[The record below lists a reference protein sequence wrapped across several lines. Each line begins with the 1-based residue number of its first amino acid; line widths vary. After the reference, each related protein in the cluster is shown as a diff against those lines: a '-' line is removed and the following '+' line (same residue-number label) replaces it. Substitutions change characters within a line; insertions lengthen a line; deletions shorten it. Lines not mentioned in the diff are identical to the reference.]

1 MKPAPERLLL
11 ESYAFKTR
19 IEPRF
24 GDMDA
29 LRHLNNVALAG
40 IYEEGRLRFTGT
52 FNHHAIGERRGR
64 PMLAEVTIR
73 YLAEGQYPGALTVGV
88 GVLQIGR
95 SSYRIGQALFQNDLC
110 IGISDVVVVWT
121 SDGRPA
127 PVPDEFRS
135 ALAAALI
142 DIPASAD
149 A

>member
-11 ESYAFKTR
+11 GSYPFKTR

-40 IYEEGRLRFTGT
+40 IYEEGRLRFTAS
-52 FNHHAIGERRGR
+52 FNHHPVGEERGR

-73 YLAEGQYPGALTVGV
+73 YLAEGHYPGVLTVGV
-88 GVLQIGR
+88 GTLHIGR
-95 SSYRIGQALFQNDLC
+95 TSYRVGQALFQDGRC

-121 SDGRPA
+121 SEGRPA
-127 PVPDEFRS
+127 PIPDDFRA
-135 ALAAALI
+135 ALGAALI
-142 DIPASAD
+142 ESSTASD